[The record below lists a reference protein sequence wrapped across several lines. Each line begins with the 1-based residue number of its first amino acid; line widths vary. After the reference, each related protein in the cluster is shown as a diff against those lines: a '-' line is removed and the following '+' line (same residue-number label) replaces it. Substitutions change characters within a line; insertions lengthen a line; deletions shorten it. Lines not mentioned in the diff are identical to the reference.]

1 MIQVYADDAQVW
13 DDQRKEYVLADNVLV
28 YDSRLDDLD
37 LLALKVTSGLN
48 VGGTAEIK
56 MPAGHP
62 AYGYFISYKTIVT
75 IYRDGVLRFRGR
87 ALYPEVNFL
96 GDKTITCEGELCF
109 LRDSINRPYK
119 YQASPRSIF
128 VTLINEHN
136 KQQTD
141 SAKRFNVGEVTVVDT
156 NDYVRLESES
166 AETILDTLNK
176 AVERVGG
183 YIVINHYDDGS
194 RDINWLEEIGD
205 RSGQTIEFGEN
216 LLDFTSTGA
225 NTKNLATGLV
235 PYGKRNEET
244 KKRLTIESVNGGK
257 DYILADDAVAER
269 GVIMATHT
277 WDDVEIASNLLKKA
291 QAYLQEAKLFI
302 TSLTLTALD
311 LSYMDKNIDTFTVGD
326 EVRVYSAPHGVNED
340 FQLTTLTED
349 LLNPANSKITLGK
362 DVLSLTGEDVS
373 ANKNAQ
379 SAIGSVQMQV
389 NQSLNMS
396 GYVTTDQ
403 LGGYVTTDQLG
414 GYVTSDQMGVYVT
427 TDQLGAYATKTELA
441 SYATKTALQNEANT
455 RAGIIN
461 KVDGVVQISGGAPI
475 NMLGGK
481 IDIHGSEVN
490 IGEDT
495 GVVHLRS
502 TDRIKVHNRMHMVGS
517 MLDFDNAQGVRI
529 YNNDGNVYYIVR
541 VDENNNTFIGTD
553 ANNLYLRGPVVYLK
567 ASNAVVTSDRR
578 AKHSIEELPDA
589 YVEALDKLTPVRFK
603 YNDGRSDRYHVGFIA
618 QDVEA
623 ALTDVGLCGKDFG
636 GFVDLNGD
644 GTELGLAYDEFIG
657 LLFQKIRKLEKK
669 IEALED
675 EKQ

>member
-1 MIQVYADDAQVW
+1 MIQVFADD
-13 DDQRKEYVLADNVLV
+13 RLV
-28 YDSRLDDLD
+28 YDSRLETLD

-48 VGGTAEIK
+48 VGGTAEIV

-62 AYGYFISYKTIVT
+62 AYSYFTSYKTIVT

-87 ALYPEVNFL
+87 ALYPAVNFM

-109 LRDSINRPYK
+109 LRDSINRPYL
-119 YQASPRSIF
+119 YQATPRSIF
-128 VTLINEHN
+128 VTLINAHN
-136 KQQTD
+136 DQQTD
-141 SAKRFNVGEVTVVDT
+141 KAKRFNVGEVTVVDT

-183 YIVINHYDDGS
+183 YIVINHYEDGS
-194 RDINWLEEIGD
+194 RDISWLQEIGGQ
-205 RSGQTIEFGEN
+205 SGQTIEFGEN
-216 LLDFTSTGA
+216 LLDFASTGA

-235 PYGKRNEET
+235 PYGARDEKT
-244 KKRLTIESVNGGK
+244 KKRITIESVNGGK

-277 WDDVEIASNLLKKA
+277 WDDVTKPANLLKKA

-311 LSYMDKNIDTFTVGD
+311 LSYMDKSIDTFTVGD
-326 EVRVYSAPHGVNED
+326 LVKVVSAPHGVNEE

-373 ANKNAQ
+373 TSKGTQ

-389 NQSLNMS
+389 NQGQDLT
-396 GYVTTDQ
+396 GYVTQDD
-403 LGGYVTTDQLG
+403 LGGYVTTEQVVGLATKDE
-414 GYVTSDQMGVYVT
+414 
-427 TDQLGAYATKTELA
+427 LGAYATKSELA
-441 SYATKTALQNEANT
+441 SYATKTALQTEANT

-475 NMLGGK
+475 NMLGGQ
-481 IDIHGSEVN
+481 IDIHGTEVN
-490 IGEDT
+490 IGGEE
-495 GVVHLRS
+495 GVTHLYGN
-502 TDRIKVHNRMHMVGS
+502 DRIKVHSRMHFLDG
-517 MLDFDNAQGVRI
+517 MLDFGNNIGVRA
-529 YNNDGNVYYIVR
+529 YNTDGNVYYILR
-541 VDENNNTFIGTD
+541 VDSTDTTFVGCD
-553 ANNLYLRGPVVYLK
+553 ANKTYLRGSTVYLK
-567 ASNAVVTSDRR
+567 NSGAVVQSDRR

-589 YVEALDKLTPVRFK
+589 YVEALDKMTPVRFK
-603 YNDGRSDRYHVGFIA
+603 YNDGQSDRYHVGFIA
-618 QDVEA
+618 QDVEG
-623 ALTDVGLCGKDFG
+623 ALTDAGLCGKDFG
-636 GFVDLNGD
+636 GFVDVNGD

-657 LLFQKIRKLEKK
+657 LLFQKIRKLEQRIK
-669 IEALED
+669 AMED
-675 EKQ
+675 DNQ

>member
-1 MIQVYADDAQVW
+1 MIQVYADD
-13 DDQRKEYVLADNVLV
+13 RLV
-28 YDSRLDDLD
+28 YDSRLEDLD
-37 LLALKVTSGLN
+37 LLALKVTTGLN

-56 MPAGHP
+56 MPADHP
-62 AYGYFISYKTIVT
+62 AYGYFTSYKTIVT

-87 ALYPEVNFL
+87 ALYPAVNFL

-109 LRDSINRPYK
+109 LRDSINRPYL

-141 SAKRFNVGEVTVVDT
+141 KAKRFNVGEVTVVDT

-166 AETILDTLNK
+166 AETIFDTLNK

-194 RDINWLEEIGD
+194 RDINWLQEIGD
-205 RSGQTIEFGEN
+205 HSGQTIEFGEN
-216 LLDFTSTGA
+216 LLDFASTGA

-257 DYILADDAVAER
+257 DYILADDAIAER
-269 GVIMATHT
+269 GVIMATRT
-277 WDDVEIASNLLKKA
+277 WDDVELASNLLTKA
-291 QAYLQEAKLFI
+291 RAYLQEAKLFI

-311 LSYMDKNIDTFTVGD
+311 LSYMDKSIDTFTVGD
-326 EVRVYSAPHGVNED
+326 KIRVYSAPHGVNED

-389 NQSLNMS
+389 NQSLDMS

-414 GYVTSDQMGVYVT
+414 GYVTSDQMGGYVT
-427 TDQLGAYATKTELA
+427 SDQLGGYATKNDLTAYATKQ
-441 SYATKTALQNEANT
+441 ALQTEANT

-490 IGEDT
+490 VGGEE
-495 GVVHLRS
+495 GVTHLYGN
-502 TDRIKVHNRMHMVGS
+502 DRIKVHSRMHFLDG
-517 MLDFDNAQGVRI
+517 MLDFDNNLGIRG
-529 YNNDGNVYYIVR
+529 YNTDGNVYYILR
-541 VDENNNTFIGTD
+541 VDSTNTTFVGCD
-553 ANNLYLRGPVVYLK
+553 ANKTYLRGSTVYLK
-567 ASNAVVTSDRR
+567 NSGAVVQSDRR
-578 AKHSIEELPDA
+578 AKNSIEGLPDA
-589 YVEALDKLTPVRFK
+589 YVDMLDKLTPVRFK
-603 YNDGRSDRYHVGFIA
+603 YNEGTSDRYHVGFIA
-618 QDVEA
+618 QDVER
-623 ALTDVGLCGKDFG
+623 ALTDAGLCGKDFG
-636 GFVDLNGD
+636 GFVDVDGD
-644 GTELGLAYDEFIG
+644 GKTLGLAYDEFIG
-657 LLFQKIRKLEKK
+657 LLLGKIRR
-669 IEALED
+669 LED
-675 EKQ
+675 RLKVLEDDHQ